1 MNESKVFI
9 WIFNFISMILNE
21 LYQHAGESIIMAI
34 LITVCMQDI
43 EDYGIKKLFL
53 KTANRIRKDKN
64 FRMKGYTALYVSLLT
79 FETILGRS
87 RLDDPLINVIGNW
100 SFRNFDN
107 AENFLLFIPFGI
119 LFSWHLKLDK
129 TSMGYIKIAFKI
141 SLLTIIVSIS
151 IELMQF
157 VFSFGTFQLT
167 DIVMNWLGGTIGA
180 ILFLIVDKVKRN
192 SKKI

>member
-9 WIFNFISMILNE
+9 WVFNFISMILNE

-53 KTANRIRKDKN
+53 KTANRISRDKN
-64 FRMKGYTALYVSLLT
+64 FRMKGYTALYVSLLA

-87 RLDDPLINVIGNW
+87 RLDAPLINVIGNW

-107 AENFLLFIPFGI
+107 AENILLFIPFGI
-119 LFSWHLKLDK
+119 LFSWHLKRDK
-129 TSMGYIKIAFKI
+129 TSMGYIKIAFSI
-141 SLLTIIVSIS
+141 SLLTVIVSIS

-157 VFSFGTFQLT
+157 IFSFGTFQLT
-167 DIVMNWLGGTIGA
+167 DIMMNWLGGTVGTI
-180 ILFLIVDKVKRN
+180 IFCITKMMDRSNK
-192 SKKI
+192 

>member
-9 WIFNFISMILNE
+9 WVFNFISMILNE

-53 KTANRIRKDKN
+53 KTANRISKDKN
-64 FRMKGYTALYVSLLT
+64 FRMKGYTALYASLLA

-87 RLDDPLINVIGNW
+87 RLDAPLINVIGNW

-107 AENFLLFIPFGI
+107 AENILLFIPFGI
-119 LFSWHLKLDK
+119 LFSWHLKRDK
-129 TSMGYIKIAFKI
+129 TSMGYIKIAFSI
-141 SLLTIIVSIS
+141 SLLTVIVSIS

-157 VFSFGTFQLT
+157 IFSFGTFQLT
-167 DIVMNWLGGTIGA
+167 DIMMNWLGGTVGTI
-180 ILFLIVDKVKRN
+180 IFCITKMMDRSNK
-192 SKKI
+192 

>member
-9 WIFNFISMILNE
+9 WVFNFISMILNE

-53 KTANRIRKDKN
+53 KTANRISKDKN
-64 FRMKGYTALYVSLLT
+64 FRMKGYTALYVSLLA

-87 RLDDPLINVIGNW
+87 RLDAPLINVIGNW

-107 AENFLLFIPFGI
+107 AENILLFIPFGI
-119 LFSWHLKLDK
+119 LFSWHLKRDK
-129 TSMGYIKIAFKI
+129 TSMGYIKIAFSI
-141 SLLTIIVSIS
+141 SLLTVIVSIS

-157 VFSFGTFQLT
+157 IFSFGTFQLT
-167 DIVMNWLGGTIGA
+167 DIMMNWLGGTVGTI
-180 ILFLIVDKVKRN
+180 IFCITKMMDRSNK
-192 SKKI
+192 